1 MTQATLQA
9 FDGLRDLSMI
19 KWYVIPLLAIV
30 FYIYTKEISKAR
42 LTKNWDPVLAGLT
55 VFGLDF
61 FNETWNGWVLWISG
75 RSACWTTPGD
85 TGLRVTIGWNIEIIF
100 MFLILGIIYYYSLSE
115 KQDKK
120 ILGLNEKWVMAI
132 AYTIICVFIECV
144 LNKADL
150 LIWEYTLWNRSFA
163 GIWLILIVG
172 YFLFFAGALFV
183 ISRKTMKEKLVTVG
197 IIYAVPILMNIIAA
211 LAGAKY

>member
-1 MTQATLQA
+1 
-9 FDGLRDLSMI
+9 
-19 KWYVIPLLAIV
+19 
-30 FYIYTKEISKAR
+30 
-42 LTKNWDPVLAGLT
+42 
-55 VFGLDF
+55 
-61 FNETWNGWVLWISG
+61 
-75 RSACWTTPGD
+75 
-85 TGLRVTIGWNIEIIF
+85 

-120 ILGLNEKWVMAI
+120 IFGLNEKWVMAI

-150 LIWEYTLWNRSFA
+150 LVWEYTLWNRSFA
-163 GIWLILIVG
+163 GIWLILIFG

-183 ISRKTMKEKLVTVG
+183 ITRKTMKEKLVTLG

-211 LAGAKY
+211 IAGAKY

>member
-1 MTQATLQA
+1 MTLASLQA
-9 FDGLRDLSMI
+9 LNGLRDLSML
-19 KWYVIPLLAIV
+19 KWYIVPMLSIV
-30 FYIYTKEISKAR
+30 FYIYTQEISKAR
-42 LTKNWDPVLAGLT
+42 LTKNWDAIFAGLT

-85 TGLRVTIGWNIEIIF
+85 TAFRATIGWNIEIIF
-100 MFLILGIIYYYSLSE
+100 MFLILGIIFYNSLSP

-120 ILGLNEKWVMAI
+120 ILGINEKWAVGI
-132 AYTIICVFIECV
+132 GYTLICVLIECI

-150 LIWEYTLWNRSFA
+150 LIWEYTLWNRSFV

-172 YFLFFAGALFV
+172 YFLFFAGAIFV
-183 ISRKTMKEKLVTVG
+183 ITRKNMKQKLITLG
-197 IIYAVPILMNIIAA
+197 IIFGVPIVMNIIAA